1 MLALRSMHGYTT
13 FVTMASC
20 ITGTTYVAS
29 RTHLE
34 PLPRHASL
42 KEFVHVLVDVHQV
55 PILLRIQLIHPRVH
69 V

>member
-1 MLALRSMHGYTT
+1 MDAPHSSPWPR
-13 FVTMASC
+13 ASQAPP
-20 ITGTTYVAS
+20 YVAS